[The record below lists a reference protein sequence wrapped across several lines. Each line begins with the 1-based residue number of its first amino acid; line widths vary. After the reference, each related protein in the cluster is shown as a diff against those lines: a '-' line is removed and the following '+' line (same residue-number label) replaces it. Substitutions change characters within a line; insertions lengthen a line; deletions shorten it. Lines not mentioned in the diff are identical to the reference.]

1 MSDRENRA
9 EMYYDESPYSL
20 IEQLLDLEDELASL
34 PQRLA
39 EQGRKWIGPRTMAG
53 ESQDTARFVE
63 GFHAALNFIENY
75 KEEE

>member
-9 EMYYDESPYSL
+9 ETYYDESPYSL

-39 EQGRKWIGPRTMAG
+39 DQGRKWIGPRTMAG